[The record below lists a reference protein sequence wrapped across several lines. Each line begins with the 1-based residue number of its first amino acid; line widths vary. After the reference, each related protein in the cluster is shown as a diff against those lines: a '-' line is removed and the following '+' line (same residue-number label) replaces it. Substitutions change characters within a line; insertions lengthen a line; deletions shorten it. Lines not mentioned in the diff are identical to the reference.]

1 MLSPKA
7 KKAKKALE
15 RNRQMCDNRNNY
27 FIQPRGK
34 NMNKQKSGFTLVE
47 LLVVIGI
54 LGILMGALFPAI
66 SSAMLS
72 AQTNALSMHG
82 RNLFIGITQANVDRE
97 SHGRE
102 SVWPKNNS
110 DTAGGTGDDIA
121 DKKYS
126 SDADSYFEDL
136 FDMDSYGTT
145 EWSPFVDVDI
155 KFLSGAGVPAYK
167 GNKSL
172 KGCIAWKI
180 VTDLTDD
187 MPDVIPVL
195 VSRNLSTDTFAK
207 SSTLDTLSQTTQVK
221 QDSAYTQPFGKKAS
235 VVIHKGGAA
244 SVYKG
249 RYQSLADIYDK
260 QTVTFSDNAQIDYLK
275 PSTSK

>member
-1 MLSPKA
+1 
-7 KKAKKALE
+7 
-15 RNRQMCDNRNNY
+15 
-27 FIQPRGK
+27 
-34 NMNKQKSGFTLVE
+34 MNKQNKGFTLVE

-102 SVWPKNNS
+102 SVWPKNTS

-126 SDADSYFEDL
+126 SDADTYFEDL
-136 FDMDSYGTT
+136 FDMQNYGTT

-167 GNKSL
+167 GNKTL

-207 SSTLDTLSQTTQVK
+207 SSTLDTLSQTKQIQTDTQF
-221 QDSAYTQPFGKKAS
+221 SQPFGNKAS

-249 RYQSLADIYDK
+249 RYQSLSDIYDK
-260 QTVTFSDNAQIDYLK
+260 QTVTFTDNAQIDYLK

>member
-1 MLSPKA
+1 M
-7 KKAKKALE
+7 
-15 RNRQMCDNRNNY
+15 
-27 FIQPRGK
+27 
-34 NMNKQKSGFTLVE
+34 KQKKNGFTLVE

-54 LGILMGALFPAI
+54 LGILMASLYPAI
-66 SSAMLS
+66 TSAMLT
-72 AQTNALSMHG
+72 AQANALANNG
-82 RNLFIGITQANVDRE
+82 RNLFNGITQANIDRE
-97 SHGRE
+97 THGRE

-126 SDADSYFEDL
+126 SSADDYFEDL
-136 FDMDSYGTT
+136 FDMENYGTT
-145 EWSPFVDVDI
+145 DYSPFVDVDI
-155 KFLSGAGVPAYK
+155 KFLSGAGVPTYK

-187 MPDVIPVL
+187 MADVIPVL

-207 SSTLDTLSQTTQVK
+207 SSTKDTLTETKQIQ
-221 QDSAYTQPFGKKAS
+221 QDSSFTQPFGKKAS
-235 VVIHKGGAA
+235 VIIHKGGAA

-249 RYQSLADIYDK
+249 RYQSLSDIYEK

-275 PSTSK
+275 PSNSK